1 MLFKRS
7 VFYHKKCIVLKLRK
21 LFIGYFWYTMSAFL
35 ALVHLMAT
43 WILRRDWAALKWVE
57 WANLRKCNW
66 SEWTF
71 QDTKGTV
78 RRTTLEFG
86 EPPRSPITTYSK
98 KKPVA
103 LQLAVCTQA
112 RHGSWGRLEPFS
124 EEPFVFSAK
133 HILPKISTFHWKAIV
148 LSMETNFFS

>member
-1 MLFKRS
+1 MYCVKAEKAIYWVFLVYNECFFGISPSYGHLDFKERLS
-7 VFYHKKCIVLKLRK
+7 SFE
-21 LFIGYFWYTMSAFL
+21 MS
-35 ALVHLMAT
+35 
-43 WILRRDWAALKWVE
+43 RGE